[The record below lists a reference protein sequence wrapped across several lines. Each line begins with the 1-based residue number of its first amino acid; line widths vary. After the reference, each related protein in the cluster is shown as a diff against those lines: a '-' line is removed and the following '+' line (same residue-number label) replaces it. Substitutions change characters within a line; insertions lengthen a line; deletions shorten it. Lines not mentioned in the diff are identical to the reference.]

1 MVLAVG
7 AISKTLS
14 LLDQSTGKLFLVDS
28 GADLSVFPASGEDKL
43 KCHSSASLVAANGS
57 SIGTYGTK
65 TINLCF
71 PGGLHATQSFTLAD
85 VDHPILGVD
94 FFRDHNLDC
103 YGEVFP
109 FSVAIVSNS
118 LASLRPMNE
127 RCSAV
132 LDKFPEILQPR
143 FGSFRN

>member
-1 MVLAVG
+1 MALAVG

-71 PGGLHATQSFTLAD
+71 PGGLRATQSFTLAD
-85 VDHPILGVD
+85 VDRPILGVD
-94 FFRDHNLDC
+94 FFRDHNLTIDLTRRELFRRQGTGADC
-103 YGEVFP
+103 SGEVFP
-109 FSVAIVSNS
+109 LFCG
-118 LASLRPMNE
+118 E
-127 RCSAV
+127 C
-132 LDKFPEILQPR
+132 E
-143 FGSFRN
+143 